1 MLVLNVQSLDAQ
13 CSRQNVEWQDPTI
26 RFGLNSVSELLYFNA
41 RIHLNLF
48 HSEVPRS
55 SQEIVVGTR
64 RQCISRI
71 TGLRLATI
79 VAASIA
85 IILFADIISMA
96 ENWSIAGAIIDRVA
110 RVLLRRAL
118 GLVCQR
124 INKCSCVLSPILST
138 SPGFGSVPT
147 KYFVIVGQD
156 HCKSWAFF
164 IASTVECS
172 TTKAIP
178 VSLPQQLISD
188 WPFDS
193 FGNICVE

>member
-26 RFGLNSVSELLYFNA
+26 RFGLNSVSELLYFND
-41 RIHLNLF
+41 RIHLNFF

-85 IILFADIISMA
+85 IILYDDIMSTA
-96 ENWSIAGAIIDRVA
+96 EPRSSAGAIIDRVA
-110 RVLLRRAL
+110 VLLRRAL
-118 GLVCQR
+118 RFIRQR
-124 INKCSCVLSPILST
+124 INKSSSILSPILST